1 MQRILVV
8 DDAEVNRELLY
19 GMLRDDYMVELAK
32 DGEEAL
38 EKLTKYQSEIV
49 AMLLDLQMPKK
60 DGFGV
65 ITKMKENGWLG
76 RIPVLVISGEQA
88 AEVENQCFELGVS
101 DRKSV
106 V

>member
-49 AMLLDLQMPKK
+49 AMLWICRCRKK
-60 DGFGV
+60 
-65 ITKMKENGWLG
+65 M
-76 RIPVLVISGEQA
+76 
-88 AEVENQCFELGVS
+88 VS
-101 DRKSV
+101 A
-106 V
+106 